1 MPDKTGFIIF
11 GNGKVQ
17 DKLEKDTI
25 EYAMEYGDVT
35 TSNKIQDKWLGDILH
50 HDGLTASIEA
60 TIKERTPRV
69 KAAIFEIKGKIE
81 VFRSQCIGGAV
92 GALDLWELSVLPM
105 LLNN

>member
-1 MPDKTGFIIF
+1 
-11 GNGKVQ
+11 
-17 DKLEKDTI
+17 
-25 EYAMEYGDVT
+25 MECGDFT

-50 HDGLTASIEA
+50 HDGLAASTEA

-92 GALDLWELSVLPM
+92 GAPMGTVRAINVAQQLGYLDQ
-105 LLNN
+105 NK